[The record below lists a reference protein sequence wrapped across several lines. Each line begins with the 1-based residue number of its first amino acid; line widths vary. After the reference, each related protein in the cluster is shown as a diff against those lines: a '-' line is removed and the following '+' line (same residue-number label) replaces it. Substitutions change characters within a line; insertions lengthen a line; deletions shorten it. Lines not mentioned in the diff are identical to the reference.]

1 MNKKKYDICIAD
13 YGMGNV
19 FGLNMA
25 LKKIGLN
32 SIITSDLNIIE
43 NSKALVLPGVGSFGS
58 AMINIKKKNIDI
70 AIKDF
75 HKKKK
80 IIIGICLGMQLLFD
94 ESEENNCKQGL
105 KILSGKVIPLQNNK
119 KLNIGWS
126 QNYSN
131 MNNDIAKI
139 INLNKTYFIHS
150 YVASPTDKSIILS
163 KSKFNNLTFCSSVN
177 YENVYGFQFHPEKSG
192 NIGLSILKQISKKI

>member
-1 MNKKKYDICIAD
+1 
-13 YGMGNV
+13 
-19 FGLNMA
+19 
-25 LKKIGLN
+25 
-32 SIITSDLNIIE
+32 
-43 NSKALVLPGVGSFGS
+43 
-58 AMINIKKKNIDI
+58 
-70 AIKDF
+70 
-75 HKKKK
+75 
-80 IIIGICLGMQLLFD
+80 MQLLFD

-105 KILSGKVIPLQNNK
+105 NILSGKVIPLQNNK

-131 MNNDIAKI
+131 TNNDIAKI